1 MFRRLE
7 TRKHWQITEYQ
18 KVGLAY
24 TILMN
29 EEECIAQLTFSLTN
43 STSILNRFYNTWE
56 HLRIL
61 LSLLRTKPI
70 VIIETSEQFETL
82 QCSLRIVFSTKVSF
96 FLRMIFIFFFLDTK
110 LKRNYCLWCQR
121 CNENVG
127 PRHENQDVRNN
138 IRKSKLV
145 SVPCYFSNDPA
156 KKVPSNICFNKNNR

>member
-1 MFRRLE
+1 MFRRSE
-7 TRKHWQITEYQ
+7 TRKHWQITENQ
-18 KVGLAY
+18 KVGFY
-24 TILMN
+24 N
-29 EEECIAQLTFSLTN
+29 WQLTFSLTN
-43 STSILNRFYNTWE
+43 STSILNRFHNTWE

-82 QCSLRIVFSTKVSF
+82 QCSLRIVFSTKVS
-96 FLRMIFIFFFLDTK
+96 FFFLDTK